1 MKEFTI
7 TGRFHFDN
15 KVVIDAKD
23 EAEALK
29 IARQTLVQM
38 CKDMLRDGDNVFLQ
52 VENNRA
58 LTTEEVKQDIKDG
71 ILLEKEVKDKDLKEP
86 KEKKSYYKPK
96 KKQVEEVVMEAPK
109 KRKSYYI
116 PKSKRNE
123 NK

>member
-71 ILLEKEVKDKDLKEP
+71 ILLEKEVKAKDLKEP
-86 KEKKSYYKPK
+86 KAKKSYYKPK

>member
-52 VENNRA
+52 VENNRT

-71 ILLEKEVKDKDLKEP
+71 ILLEKEVKAKDLKEP
-86 KEKKSYYKPK
+86 KAKKSYYKPK

>member
-38 CKDMLRDGDNVFLQ
+38 CKDMLKDSDNVFLQ
-52 VENNRA
+52 VDNNRT

-71 ILLEKEVKDKDLKEP
+71 ILLEKEVKAKDLKEP
-86 KEKKSYYKPK
+86 KAKKSYYKPK
-96 KKQVEEVVMEAPK
+96 KKQVEEVVNEAPK
-109 KRKSYYI
+109 KRKS
-116 PKSKRNE
+116 NE
-123 NK
+123 IN

>member
-7 TGRFHFDN
+7 TGRFHFDD

-38 CKDMLRDGDNVFLQ
+38 CKDMLKDSDNVFLQ
-52 VENNRA
+52 VDNNRT

-71 ILLEKEVKDKDLKEP
+71 ILLEKEVKTRDLKEP
-86 KEKKSYYKPK
+86 KAKKSYYKPK
-96 KKQVEEVVMEAPK
+96 KKQVEEVVTEAPK

-116 PKSKRNE
+116 PKSKRDG

>member
-52 VENNRA
+52 VENNRT
-58 LTTEEVKQDIKDG
+58 LTSEEVKQDIKDG
-71 ILLEKEVKDKDLKEP
+71 ILLEREVKAKDLKEP
-86 KEKKSYYKPK
+86 KAKKSYYKPK

>member
-23 EAEALK
+23 EAEAFK
-29 IARQTLVQM
+29 IARQTLIQM
-38 CKDMLRDGDNVFLQ
+38 CKDMLKDSDNILLKK
-52 VENNRA
+52 ESDRT
-58 LTTEEVKQDIKDG
+58 LTAEEVKQDVKDG
-71 ILLEKEVKDKDLKEP
+71 ILLEKEVKAKDLKEP
-86 KEKKSYYKPK
+86 KAKKSYYKPK
-96 KKQVEEVVMEAPK
+96 KKQVEEVVTESPK

-123 NK
+123 IN